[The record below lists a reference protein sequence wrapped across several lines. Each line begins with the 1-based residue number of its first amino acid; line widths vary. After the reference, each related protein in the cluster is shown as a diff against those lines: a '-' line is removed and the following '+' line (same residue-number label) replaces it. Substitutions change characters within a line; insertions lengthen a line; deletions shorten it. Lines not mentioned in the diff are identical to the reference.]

1 MGSVFR
7 SQALRASAGGV
18 RLACMPSALDL
29 ARLPATQ
36 DEFEAWCDRLDG
48 SELGR
53 FEFLYGCVVA
63 EPTAGW
69 PHGRLDVTLAR
80 RLMSHVDDA
89 GLGLVFGSSQGF
101 ALPSGDTVAPDAA
114 VVLRETWE
122 AAPPPILGRFLTVVP
137 DLSSRCSHHPP
148 GAATSGRSET
158 ATTATGCAS
167 TG

>member
-18 RLACMPSALDL
+18 RLACIPPALDL

-48 SELGR
+48 WEPGR
-53 FEFLYGCVVA
+53 FGCLARCVVA

-89 GLGLVFGSSQGF
+89 GLGLGFGSSQGV
-101 ALPSGDTVAPDAA
+101 ALPSGGP
-114 VVLRETWE
+114 
-122 AAPPPILGRFLTVVP
+122 AAP
-137 DLSSRCSHHPP
+137 
-148 GAATSGRSET
+148 GAR
-158 ATTATGCAS
+158 
-167 TG
+167 